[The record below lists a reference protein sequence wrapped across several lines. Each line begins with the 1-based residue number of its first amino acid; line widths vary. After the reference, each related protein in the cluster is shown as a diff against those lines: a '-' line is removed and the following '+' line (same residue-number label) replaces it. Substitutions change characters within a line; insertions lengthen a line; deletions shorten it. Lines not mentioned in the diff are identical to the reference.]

1 MIRLAVRCPAGQA
14 EAVLCLAFPVHPPG
28 KPDKSRMPEL
38 DAVTVPTL
46 VVQGESDPFG
56 MPGPAHHR
64 EIVELP
70 GDHSLKKDVGAVSR
84 AVEEWLDR
92 ILRPLD

>member
-1 MIRLAVRCPAGQA
+1 
-14 EAVLCLAFPVHPPG
+14 VHPPG

-56 MPGPAHHR
+56 MPGPARHR
-64 EIVELP
+64 EIVVLP
-70 GDHSLKKDVGAVSR
+70 GDHSLKKDVKAVSR

-92 ILRPLD
+92 ILRPFD

>member
-1 MIRLAVRCPAGQA
+1 V
-14 EAVLCLAFPVHPPG
+14 AVLCLAFPVHPPG

-38 DAVTVPTL
+38 NDVTVPTL

-56 MPGPAHHR
+56 MPGPALHR
-64 EIVELP
+64 EIVVLP
-70 GDHSLKKDVGAVSR
+70 GDHSLKKDVGAVFR

-92 ILRPLD
+92 ILRPLG

>member
-1 MIRLAVRCPAGQA
+1 
-14 EAVLCLAFPVHPPG
+14 
-28 KPDKSRMPEL
+28 MPEL

-64 EIVELP
+64 EIVVMP
-70 GDHSLKKDVGAVSR
+70 GDHSLKKDVTAVFR
-84 AVEEWLDR
+84 AVEDWLDR
-92 ILRPLD
+92 ILRPLG